1 MIEGIEGIGLGWGR
15 RAMMRLRGED
25 EGERDGLWLL
35 ALSRL
40 TALYKRHKKGV
51 GAGPEGV

>member
-1 MIEGIEGIGLGWGR
+1 MIEVIEGIGLGWGR
-15 RAMMRLRGED
+15 RAMMRLEGEG

-40 TALYKRHKKGV
+40 TALL
-51 GAGPEGV
+51 

>member
-1 MIEGIEGIGLGWGR
+1 
-15 RAMMRLRGED
+15 MMRLRGKAKRK
-25 EGERDGLWLL
+25 RDGLWLL

-40 TALYKRHKKGV
+40 TALYNVTKKGV